1 MEDIMLFPLGSI
13 VLPEGKMKLRIFE
26 PRYRR
31 MLSECGKQGK
41 GFGICLFDSK
51 APENINPLSEYGCYV
66 KVVDFKSLSDGILG
80 ITVSGMKRF
89 KIIGVRKESDNL
101 RIASVEWVPN
111 WEYVELGHQ
120 YQSMADKLQEIYRQF
135 PEIGNL
141 YQQRFLD
148 DLSWV
153 TQRWL
158 ELIPLSNQQFDD
170 LNEDFNCCKSVG
182 FIHNALEH
190 IKI

>member
-1 MEDIMLFPLGSI
+1 MEDIMLFPLESI

-26 PRYRR
+26 PRYKR
-31 MLSECGKQGK
+31 MVSECGKQGK

-51 APENINPLSEYGCYV
+51 ARECVNPLSEYGCYV
-66 KVVDFKSLSDGILG
+66 RIVDFESLNDGLLG
-80 ITVSGMKRF
+80 ITISGMKRF
-89 KIIGVRKESDNL
+89 KIHNIRKEYDNL

-111 WEYVELGHQ
+111 WDYVELDRK
-120 YQSMADKLQEIYRQF
+120 YQFMAEKLQEIYRKF
-135 PEIGNL
+135 PEIGDL

-170 LNEDFNCCKSVG
+170 LNDDFHCCKSVG
-182 FIHNALEH
+182 FIHEVLAHTH
-190 IKI
+190 I